1 VKQADKNRF
10 LILLGKKVLELRNVK
25 KISQEELAYST
36 DISISSISKLERGQ
50 LNLSALN
57 IYKLSIAL
65 KVEPKELLNFSI

>member
-1 VKQADKNRF
+1 MKQADKNRF